1 MQVGVAVGVAADAEP
16 QPVLDSDDESSD
28 WLAPRLKAHFDLED
42 AAAEA
47 AIAVVTGRPNF
58 LKTTR
63 MLRARRTRHPTQWE
77 ALARRIAEVF
87 AVSEDVDATAASVEK
102 L

>member
-28 WLAPRLKAHFDLED
+28 WLAPRLKAHFELKDA

-47 AIAVVTGRPNF
+47 AIT
-58 LKTTR
+58 
-63 MLRARRTRHPTQWE
+63 
-77 ALARRIAEVF
+77 
-87 AVSEDVDATAASVEK
+87 VS
-102 L
+102 